1 MNADAFDEHEKYDRP
16 QAHIGVFEIIN
27 LISDPDGPVIHD
39 IGMSAKDF
47 TYLGHFATNLQVAN
61 LDCIVDDLEEHAT
74 FRLHGSSDE
83 NVSCVVYIYFVI
95 IVVCI

>member
-1 MNADAFDEHEKYDRP
+1 
-16 QAHIGVFEIIN
+16 
-27 LISDPDGPVIHD
+27 
-39 IGMSAKDF
+39 
-47 TYLGHFATNLQVAN
+47 LQVAN